1 MRCGQRVATALGARE
16 WHSQIDASRS
26 NRRGDRGVHALRPRR
41 GGRQGVCRKSVEGI
55 GLRPAGDY
63 KESLSFR
70 LYIVGQGNHEL
81 KLPLDGKS
89 GRPTLKGGKPHNIAE
104 TYNVK
109 TGLEAIFIDGE
120 MLVTYQYPAGSKV
133 LSAALAERINRGL
146 SKFQK
151 QMLR

>member
-1 MRCGQRVATALGARE
+1 MGSLLRTESITALAAASG
-16 WHSQIDASRS
+16 IDEIFRKDQSDKE
-26 NRRGDRGVHALRPRR
+26 NRILLSFQNDRG
-41 GGRQGVCRKSVEGI
+41 KSI
-55 GLRPAGDY
+55 LRPAGDY

-133 LSAALAERINRGL
+133 LSSGTGGANKYGALQIHQTVI
-146 SKFQK
+146 QK
-151 QMLR
+151 HMLG

>member
-1 MRCGQRVATALGARE
+1 MGSLLRTESITALAAASG
-16 WHSQIDASRS
+16 IDEIFRKDQSDKE
-26 NRRGDRGVHALRPRR
+26 NRILLSFQNDRG
-41 GGRQGVCRKSVEGI
+41 KSI
-55 GLRPAGDY
+55 LRPAGDY

-70 LYIVGQGNHEL
+70 LYIVGQDNHEL

>member
-1 MRCGQRVATALGARE
+1 MGSLLRTESITALAAASG
-16 WHSQIDASRS
+16 IDEIFRKDQSDKE
-26 NRRGDRGVHALRPRR
+26 NRILLSFQNDRG
-41 GGRQGVCRKSVEGI
+41 KSI
-55 GLRPAGDY
+55 LRPAGDY

-109 TGLEAIFIDGE
+109 TGLEAIFYRWGNVSD
-120 MLVTYQYPAGSKV
+120 
-133 LSAALAERINRGL
+133 LSISGGFKSFKCGTGGAN
-146 SKFQK
+146 K
-151 QMLR
+151 

>member
-1 MRCGQRVATALGARE
+1 M
-16 WHSQIDASRS
+16 
-26 NRRGDRGVHALRPRR
+26 
-41 GGRQGVCRKSVEGI
+41 
-55 GLRPAGDY
+55 
-63 KESLSFR
+63 
-70 LYIVGQGNHEL
+70 
-81 KLPLDGKS
+81 
-89 GRPTLKGGKPHNIAE
+89 
-104 TYNVK
+104 K

>member
-1 MRCGQRVATALGARE
+1 MGSLLRTESITALAAASG
-16 WHSQIDASRS
+16 IDEIFRKDQSDKE
-26 NRRGDRGVHALRPRR
+26 NRILLSFQNDRG
-41 GGRQGVCRKSVEGI
+41 KSI
-55 GLRPAGDY
+55 LRPAGDY

-109 TGLEAIFIDGE
+109 TGLEAIFICSGP
-120 MLVTYQYPAGSKV
+120 TYYPV
-133 LSAALAERINRGL
+133 
-146 SKFQK
+146 
-151 QMLR
+151 

>member
-1 MRCGQRVATALGARE
+1 MP
-16 WHSQIDASRS
+16 ISRGWAQ
-26 NRRGDRGVHALRPRR
+26 NP
-41 GGRQGVCRKSVEGI
+41 
-55 GLRPAGDY
+55 
-63 KESLSFR
+63 
-70 LYIVGQGNHEL
+70 
-81 KLPLDGKS
+81 
-89 GRPTLKGGKPHNIAE
+89 NIAE